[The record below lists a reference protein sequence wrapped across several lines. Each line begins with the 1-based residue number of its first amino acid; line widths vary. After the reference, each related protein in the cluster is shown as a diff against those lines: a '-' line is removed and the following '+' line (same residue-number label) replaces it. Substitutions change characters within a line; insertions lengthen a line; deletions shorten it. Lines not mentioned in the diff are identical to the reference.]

1 MNDVTPTDD
10 DSASSSGEDDD
21 DFGAVPKSHS
31 TPNLAGRRRREAVM
45 RSVSNVGD
53 ASNLRASEI
62 RQKDA
67 ESQPADSSECAS
79 MQTSSS
85 SAPSF
90 LTTVALFQ
98 MNAE

>member
-1 MNDVTPTDD
+1 MNDITPADD

-31 TPNLAGRRRREAVM
+31 TPNLGGRRRREAFM
-45 RSVSNVGD
+45 RSASNVGD

-67 ESQPADSSECAS
+67 DAQPADSSEFAP
-79 MQTSSS
+79 MHTSSS
-85 SAPSF
+85 SPSSFVTAPCCR
-90 LTTVALFQ
+90 
-98 MNAE
+98 